1 MKRPPRERLAAST
14 DLYARFLVLLP
25 MPNTTAA
32 KKALRQ
38 NAKARLRNRSQR
50 TALRNAVKKV
60 RTAAEGGDAAATEE
74 AIRAAAK
81 RLDQAAAKNLI
92 HKNAAARTKARLSK
106 LVKSKSDAK

>member
-1 MKRPPRERLAAST
+1 
-14 DLYARFLVLLP
+14 

-50 TALRNAVKKV
+50 TALRNAVKKA
-60 RTAAEGGDAAATEE
+60 RAAVEGGDAAAVDE
-74 AIRAAAK
+74 ALRAAAK

-92 HKNAAARTKARLSK
+92 HKNAASRTKSRLTK
-106 LVKSKSDAK
+106 LAKSKTGGK